1 MMRARPLLMKSSSRT
16 GILVGYMNSR
26 ETAQHFGMEPH
37 GNARGY
43 AYSDEPPIRMR
54 NTAILPGKD
63 KLEDMTPPLMTG
75 TTLPRPITA
84 EPIPP
89 ASSCLVL

>member
-1 MMRARPLLMKSSSRT
+1 MDYAHTLPDGSRAPLPVYVDDEGTPASDEVLIKD

-43 AYSDEPPIRMR
+43 AYSDEPLIRMR

-63 KLEDMTPPLMTG
+63 KLEDMIC
-75 TTLPRPITA
+75 RH
-84 EPIPP
+84 
-89 ASSCLVL
+89 